1 MDMLILSAFYA
12 QLEKEIQNEVKTCFG
27 SDDEPIVA
35 PQVSLASQKKKTLL
49 PDSPQRFDSCVCIL
63 GKQSFTSGRRYW
75 VVQVGSGS
83 ESHVLKK

>member
-12 QLEKEIQNEVKTCFG
+12 QVEKEIQNESFFG
-27 SDDEPIVA
+27 SDDEPIVD

-83 ESHVLKK
+83 GSHVLKK